1 MLLTQI
7 RNNVTNQLNDI
18 KVFYEYF
25 EDKLAITETENK
37 NKKEVKKDDLK
48 EVIVCN
54 LPTENIWVYENEAYQ
69 NKAILHEQRG
79 AFASAGV
86 KVEKTILYKKSDKL
100 YAFLIEMK
108 TSMTAKQFSN
118 CKDKIEQSLSTLSV
132 FIAAHSDLPTFQNT
146 ELVPI
151 GVLCYSYD
159 EVAIYGYSDKSPTQP
174 TFYQHFTTT
183 KGSDMKVTVEPFSLQ
198 PYRIP
203 IIFCQN
209 PNQSPVTPAFEIDFQ
224 DILKRA
230 TTLP

>member
-7 RNNVTNQLNDI
+7 RHNVTNQLNDI

-25 EDKLAITETENK
+25 EDKLAISETET
-37 NKKEVKKDDLK
+37 KKDNLEK
-48 EVIVCN
+48 VIVCN
-54 LPTENIWVYENEAYQ
+54 LPCENIWVYENEAYQ

-79 AFASAGV
+79 AFASASV
-86 KVEKTILYKKSDKL
+86 KVEKTILYKKDDKL

-132 FIAAHSDLPTFQNT
+132 FIAAHTDLPTFKNT

-159 EVAIYGYSDKSPTQP
+159 EVEIHGFSDKSSTQP

-183 KGSDMKVTVEPFSLQ
+183 KGNDMKITVEPVSLQ

-203 IIFCQN
+203 IVFCQN
-209 PNQSPVTPAFEIDFQ
+209 PNQSPVTNSFEIDFES
-224 DILKRA
+224 ILKRV
-230 TTLP
+230 TTFI